1 MAPPPAAGATIAAT
15 TVNTATIATRS
26 GKGKARKALVIGA
39 GHNGLTCAFYLAK
52 AGFQVRVF
60 EKRNMVGGCA
70 VTEEVDPLN
79 APGNRVSTASYM
91 ASMLR
96 PEVIH
101 DMELG
106 RHGLKMIAANPAV
119 QVAFEDGSVL
129 PWWSDHQKTHAEL
142 CRYSRKDADAFFRLD
157 AELKQLASYLQP
169 FFLEPPPN
177 TEATGLAG
185 LLEVI
190 RVGKRMRGLNGKQ
203 ISELIA
209 FLTGSLE
216 QLLDRY
222 FESEQVKRLILA
234 NNLYGKH
241 GGPRD
246 AGSAMGLL
254 FHLLSGGE
262 EKKQGFS
269 GHVIGGMGAITQ
281 AMAAACLEA
290 GVEINTNMPVQQ
302 VQVEGGK
309 ATGIVLENG
318 LLLNADIVVSNAD
331 PKRTFLKLVGK
342 DELDAGFVKQVE
354 AIAMNGPSAKVNLV
368 LKEEPRVTGMPADAP
383 ALQKMVYT
391 LVPTF
396 AAAQRCYNDCQQGK
410 LSEDLWVDCIVPSA
424 VDPDLAQAGCHV
436 LTSFVQY
443 VPYHLDGTDW
453 KEQRET
459 LGKRVVEIIGRYAPN
474 VPDAIVGMDIITPL
488 DLEQRF
494 GITEGNI
501 FHGDIR
507 LDQLFFMRPLPG
519 WSHYATPIKGLYL
532 CGAGTHPGGG
542 VTGAPGYNAAKK
554 IIASG

>member
-1 MAPPPAAGATIAAT
+1 MPSEPG
-15 TVNTATIATRS
+15 TAI
-26 GKGKARKALVIGA
+26 VIGA
-39 GHNGLTCAFYLAK
+39 GHNGLTCAFYLAR
-52 AGFQVRVF
+52 AGYRVRVF
-60 EKRNMVGGCA
+60 EKRNVVGGCA
-70 VTEEVDPLN
+70 VTEEIDPLN

-101 DMELG
+101 DMQLG
-106 RHGLKMIAANPAV
+106 RHGLKMVAANPAV

-129 PWWSDHQKTHAEL
+129 PWWHEQKQTHAEL
-142 CRYSRKDADAFFRLD
+142 SRYSRKDADAFFQLD
-157 AELKQLASYLQP
+157 DELKQLAAYLQP

-185 LLEVI
+185 LLEII

-203 ISELIA
+203 ISGLIT

-281 AMAAACLEA
+281 AMASACTEA
-290 GVEINTNMPVQQ
+290 GVEINTNLAVQQ
-302 VQVEGGK
+302 VQVQHGK
-309 ATGIVLENG
+309 ASGIVLENG
-318 LLLNADIVVSNAD
+318 LVLDAGIVVSNAD

-342 DELDAGFVKQVE
+342 EHLDAGFAQQVE
-354 AIAMNGPSAKVNLV
+354 SIAMNGPSAKVNLV
-368 LKEEPRVTGMPADAP
+368 LREEPRVTGMPADAP
-383 ALQKMVYT
+383 DLQRMVYT

-396 AAAQRCYNDCQQGK
+396 EAAQRCYNDCQEGV
-410 LSEDLWVDCIVPSA
+410 LSEDLWVDCIVPSMI
-424 VDPDLAQAGCHV
+424 DPSLVTPGHHV

-443 VPYHLDGTDW
+443 VPYQLQDTDW
-453 KEQRET
+453 NEQREA
-459 LGKRVVEIIGRYAPN
+459 LGRRVIDIIGRFAPN

-519 WSHYATPIKGLYL
+519 WSRYATPIEGLYL

-542 VTGAPGYNAAKK
+542 VTGAPGYNAAGV
-554 IIASG
+554 IIKSGK

>member
-1 MAPPPAAGATIAAT
+1 MASDSGATLSA
-15 TVNTATIATRS
+15 VNSIRS
-26 GKGKARKALVIGA
+26 RKGQPRKALVIGA

-52 AGFQVRVF
+52 AGIQTRVF
-60 EKRNMVGGCA
+60 EQRHVVGGCA
-70 VTEEVDPLN
+70 VTEDIDPLN

-96 PEVIH
+96 PEVIR
-101 DMELG
+101 DMGLG

-129 PWWSDHQKTHAEL
+129 PWWQDQQKTHAEL
-142 CRYSRKDADAFFRLD
+142 SRYSRKDADAFFRLD
-157 AELKQLASYLQP
+157 TELKTLAGYLQP

-177 TEATGLAG
+177 TEASGLAG
-185 LLEVI
+185 WLEIV
-190 RVGKRMRGLNGKQ
+190 RVGHRMRGLNGKQ
-203 ISELIA
+203 VSELIA

-241 GGPRD
+241 GGPQD

-262 EKKQGFS
+262 EDAEKTRQGFS

-281 AMAAACLEA
+281 AMAKACLEA
-290 GVEINTNMPVQQ
+290 GVEINTNLPVEQIRIEQ
-302 VQVEGGK
+302 GF
-309 ATGIVLENG
+309 ATGIVLKNG
-318 LLLNADIVVSNAD
+318 LTLDADIVVSNAD
-331 PKRTFLKLVGK
+331 PKRTFLKLV
-342 DELDAGFVKQVE
+342 DREHLDSGFVQQIE

-368 LKEEPRVTGMPADAP
+368 LNEEPRVTGMPGDAP
-383 ALQKMVYT
+383 PLQKMIYT

-410 LSEDLWVDCIVPSA
+410 LSDELWVDCIQASTI
-424 VDPDLAQAGCHV
+424 DPGLVTSGHHV

-443 VPYHLDGTDW
+443 VPYHLAGTDW

-488 DLEQRF
+488 DLEHRF

-519 WSHYATPIKGLYL
+519 WAHYATPVKGLYL

-542 VTGAPGYNAAKK
+542 VTGAPGYNAARI
-554 IIASG
+554 IIAGK